1 MGEEIPTL
9 ADLVEEIVRFRD
21 ARDWRQFHNPKDLS
35 LAISIEA
42 AELLEHFLWKDAG
55 QVETQAMDEAA
66 LADLQREVADVLIF
80 TLLLADRLRIDPA
93 EAIRQKLHENGEKY
107 PVAKAKGT
115 AKKYTE
121 L

>member
-1 MGEEIPTL
+1 MGEAAATL
-9 ADLVEEIVRFRD
+9 TDLVQEIVRFRD

-35 LAISIEA
+35 LAISVEA
-42 AELLEHFLWKDAG
+42 AELLEHFLWKDAS
-55 QVETQAMDEAA
+55 QVEA
-66 LADLQREVADVLIF
+66 LAKDGGALTNLGRELADILIF
-80 TLLLADRLRIDPA
+80 TLLLADRLGIDPA
-93 EAIRQKLHENGEKY
+93 EAIHKKLQENGEKY

>member
-1 MGEEIPTL
+1 MAEPAPTL
-9 ADLVEEIVRFRD
+9 ADLVQEIVRFRD

-42 AELLEHFLWKDAG
+42 AELLEHFLWKAPD
-55 QVETQAMDEAA
+55 QVAVLEADETA
-66 LADLQREVADVLIF
+66 LTDLKREVADVLIF
-80 TLLLADRLRIDPA
+80 TLLLADRLGIDPA
-93 EAIRQKLHENGEKY
+93 QAIRKKLQENGDKY